1 MRIFFSIILFS
12 PLLLSEN
19 FSNSLTSQGFT
30 GLINTPNAQVIK
42 EGDAV
47 FHYSNQK
54 DNHLRYYDYDAPMA
68 EQENFLAGI
77 GFLSSVELT
86 GKLVENVGRARDLSG
101 NIKYKIPFNQEYL
114 PNIAIGWQDL
124 GSAANFYGNRYIVLD
139 KEFSFLR
146 ASFGYGDSTNDL
158 GDRRMNG
165 LFGGIEAQVADWN
178 SIMAEYDGEESHL
191 AFRIRTPRS
200 WFSSIRVEGMIA
212 QNLTESETS
221 FSVNVNIPLFHDSKQ
236 NIYLDDFKNG
246 DNDNISISRRDK
258 KIKKNFTTEKSSFQL
273 IQDKLV
279 SIGFENIQV
288 GYYNKSIYI
297 KTENSIF
304 DHNDLDALG
313 VIMGIIIQN
322 KQDEKHYIITL
333 LKNGLQTLT
342 ISGDI
347 NICKNYFNTP
357 TVKSERAFRN
367 SLHFTR
373 TFNEAD
379 VQFITTKQKSSR
391 FIPRLEL
398 SPSLITTVG
407 TEVGVFDYL
416 VGLRANA
423 YMNLADG
430 LVFST
435 SYDTPLFNSQNFD
448 KGYIFATTYKEQLK
462 NRFVNSMLHQTLHQD
477 SILNTTSIG
486 QYQSDYF
493 GLLNHFNVT
502 SVSGEHGFNL
512 KIGRFKNQRK
522 NQHDTRDLYWGSY
535 RYFYAPLDL
544 FTEFSYGQYWNQ
556 DKGAMLEMKRFF
568 GETSV
573 AFYLKDT
580 IKTYAGFEVSIP
592 LTFRKSHKASPFGQI
607 KGKKDFSYG
616 IRTVVQSPDNAN
628 YLNSTGGVIPKSDL
642 ELTSVYLNRDRLSSS
657 YIKAHLNRIRDS
669 FILYSEKE

>member
-1 MRIFFSIILFS
+1 MRFFFSIILFS
-12 PLLLSEN
+12 PFLLSEN

-47 FHYSNQK
+47 FLYSNQK

-101 NIKYKIPFNQEYL
+101 NIKYKIPFNQEYM

-146 ASFGYGDSTNDL
+146 ASLGYGDSTNDL
-158 GDRRMNG
+158 GEDRMNG
-165 LFGGIEAQVADWN
+165 FFGGIEAQFIEEI
-178 SIMAEYDGEESHL
+178 SIMAEHDGEENHL
-191 AFRIRTPRS
+191 AFRVRTPRS
-200 WFSSIRVEGMIA
+200 WFSTINIEGMIA

-236 NIYLDDFKNG
+236 NIYLDDSKNG
-246 DNDNISISRRDK
+246 DKDKVSIDRTTI
-258 KIKKNFTTEKSSFQL
+258 KIKKDLKKEEGSLQL

-297 KTENSIF
+297 KVENSIF
-304 DHNDLDALG
+304 DHNELDALG
-313 VIMGIIIQN
+313 VILGTILKN

-342 ISGDI
+342 ISGDLHL
-347 NICKNYFNTP
+347 CKNYFNNP

-373 TFNEAD
+373 TFNERD
-379 VQFITTKQKSSR
+379 VRFITKKQNSSR

-423 YMNLADG
+423 YINLADG

-435 SYDTPLFNSQNFD
+435 RYDTPLFNSQNFD
-448 KGYIFATTYKEQLK
+448 EGYIFATTYKEQLEG
-462 NRFVNSMLHQTLHQD
+462 RFVNSMLHQTFHQD

-493 GLLNHFNVT
+493 GLLNHFNFT
-502 SVSGEHGFNL
+502 TISGEHGFNL
-512 KIGRFKNQRK
+512 KVGRFKNQRK
-522 NQHDTRDLYWGSY
+522 NQHDTRDVYLGSY

-544 FTEFSYGQYWNQ
+544 FTEVSYGQYWNQ

-580 IKTYAGFEVSIP
+580 VKRMQGLKF
-592 LTFRKSHKASPFGQI
+592 L
-607 KGKKDFSYG
+607 
-616 IRTVVQSPDNAN
+616 
-628 YLNSTGGVIPKSDL
+628 YL
-642 ELTSVYLNRDRLSSS
+642 
-657 YIKAHLNRIRDS
+657 
-669 FILYSEKE
+669 